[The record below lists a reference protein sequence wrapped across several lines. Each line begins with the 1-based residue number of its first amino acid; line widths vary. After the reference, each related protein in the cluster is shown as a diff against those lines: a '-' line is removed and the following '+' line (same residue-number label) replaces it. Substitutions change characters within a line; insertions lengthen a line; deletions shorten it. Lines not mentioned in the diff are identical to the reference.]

1 MTEAQIPIVY
11 DTDLG
16 EDIDDLYALYLAL
29 FHPRIKVLAVTTV
42 HGDTQAKARLAAKVL
57 RTAGFPDIPVGAGI
71 GMSRARIRKKQ
82 VHPKPEDAAS
92 FIGYVTS
99 GDEESTREFPTARS
113 VIAKALRTSPA
124 PVTLVIEGAFSNIAQ
139 AIRNAGAYRKSI
151 RGIAAMAG
159 ETQRVM
165 SEYNVVCDPEAADVV
180 FNSRLPVFMGTYDI
194 TARLRMTMAD
204 VETAFGVGENPAHR
218 TLYDCT
224 QLWWKKVKGGH
235 KAGPVLYDLVP
246 IFWLADQNSVKT
258 RKSSI
263 RVELRGQYTRGQTVR
278 TGQAENVT
286 ESLDL
291 DADSMVREFVA
302 TMKQAH
308 VRAETGEP
316 MPRQSS
322 RTCS

>member
-1 MTEAQIPIVY
+1 MAEAQIPIVY

-57 RTAGFPDIPVGAGI
+57 RKAGFPDIPVGAGI
-71 GMSRARIRKKQ
+71 GMSRDRIRKKQ
-82 VHPKPEDAAS
+82 VHPRPEDAAS
-92 FIGYVTS
+92 FIGYVS
-99 GDEESTREFPTARS
+99 VEDEESAREFPTARS
-113 VIAKALRTSPA
+113 VIAKVLRTSPA

-139 AIRNAGAYRKSI
+139 AIRNAGTCRANI

-165 SEYNVVCDPEAADVV
+165 SEYNVVCDPEAADEV
-180 FNSRLPVFMGTYDI
+180 FNSGLPVFMGTYDI

-204 VETAFGVGENPAHR
+204 VQQAFGASDNPVHQV
-218 TLYDCT
+218 LHDCT
-224 QLWWKKVKGGH
+224 QLWWGKVQGGR

-246 IFWLADQNSVKT
+246 IFWLADQSSVKT
-258 RKSSI
+258 RASSI

-278 TGQAENVT
+278 TGNSDNVM

-291 DADSMVREFVA
+291 DADSMVREFVG
-302 TMKQAH
+302 TMRQAR
-308 VRAETGEP
+308 VRTEA
-316 MPRQSS
+316 
-322 RTCS
+322 